1 MKEKIRLMTNDYDLI
16 ISIIKLIIDFIPFTP
31 HSRSP
36 ISPSQQYNTI
46 HENNWD
52 QSSDEFAKDS
62 KRYVH
67 NTSNAYILTL
77 I

>member
-36 ISPSQQYNTI
+36 ISPSQQYNT
-46 HENNWD
+46 
-52 QSSDEFAKDS
+52 
-62 KRYVH
+62 
-67 NTSNAYILTL
+67 
-77 I
+77 